1 MNPKP
6 EVLAYARKIT
16 RRLLVEDVPGAN
28 DLFREML
35 SKFPLC
41 KWEQIAFSD
50 IVRGYRKDGIPKV
63 EADTDD

>member
-6 EVLAYARKIT
+6 EVLAYARKIA

-50 IVRGYRKDGIPKV
+50 IVHSYRKERIPKV
-63 EADTDD
+63 EAETDD

>member
-6 EVLAYARKIT
+6 EVLAYAMKIT
-16 RRLLVEDVPGAN
+16 RRLLAEDVPGAN

-35 SKFPLC
+35 AKFPLC

-50 IVRGYRKDGIPKV
+50 IVRKDGIPKV
-63 EADTDD
+63 EEGADD